1 LAIYH
6 FSMKPVSR
14 AKGRS
19 AVASMA
25 YRAGEKL
32 TNERDGIT
40 HDYTAK
46 QGVEHA
52 EIVLPEGVN
61 ADWARDRSDLW
72 NAAEFAEKRKDAR
85 VAREFEVALPHELS
99 AEQRLE
105 AAREMAQELADRYGA
120 AVDFAIHAPHE
131 ASDVRNHHAHIL
143 MTTRQV
149 MENGLGEKTY
159 LERENKWLLA
169 NDLPTTDMQL
179 RDIRQRWEGIAN
191 ERLAM
196 AGHDIRID
204 HRSHMERGLEI
215 APTEHMGVHATQMQ
229 RKGLD
234 VSRSRLDEEAAQR
247 NAELIREKPEQV
259 LTIITGEKSVFDRR
273 DVARALHR
281 YINDDPQ
288 EFQNAFATVMASPAL
303 VELQSETID
312 PATGEIGLAR
322 YSTREMVEIE
332 SGMVAAAERMH
343 EVQSHGV
350 DRRHVERAIGAQD
363 AAIQLRAGDA
373 SAGLSD
379 EQRGAIEH
387 ITGPERI
394 AAVVGYAG
402 AGKSTMLA
410 AAREAWEAE
419 GYQVHGAA
427 LSGKAAEG
435 LEESSGIQSRTLA
448 SWSRGWDND
457 RGQLGRGDV
466 FVIDEAGMVGSR
478 QLARFVNEAEARG
491 AKIVLVGDHEQLQA
505 IGAGAPFRAIT
516 EEIGHAELSE
526 IRRQRVDW
534 QREASVDF
542 ATHRTAEGL
551 AAYRDRGNISFAET
565 GADARGEI
573 VRDYLADRDQRPDG
587 TRVAM
592 AHRRADVRAINDAI
606 RAELQDRGELARV
619 DEDREG
625 PGRALTFQTNA
636 GKRDFATGDRIVF
649 LENNRDLG
657 VKNGMLGTV
666 EHVEPGRI
674 IATLDGRGDSVSVP
688 MGDYQAIDH
697 GYATTIHKNQGATVD
712 RSYVLASGT
721 MDRHLTYVAMTRHRD
736 SVQLYAAQD
745 EFTNAGRLVEHGAAP
760 FEHDPQKSDSYF
772 VTLETDQG
780 QQRTL
785 WGVDLERVM
794 KEAAPEI
801 GDKIGLQ
808 HEGAT
813 PVTLPDGTQTHRN
826 TWKVQDAG
834 ELAYDQLERRLS
846 RSGVKETTLDY
857 TRDFAERRG
866 IAETLGV
873 RSEIALASPAIEGHA
888 FHPSEREA
896 QGRPRLEH
904 QSEDNVRQQAGPDA
918 APPHGVS
925 ADRSERQTPEKLS
938 LDEKSVPASLGIEG
952 GEGRDRARSG
962 YASRTEL
969 HSSGEK
975 DKRKDLAQKAGAD
988 LTQDLRADPRED
1000 LAGARSRDHGE
1011 RAVKDR
1017 GDQSVNERGQQK
1029 VNEQPRRNPFEG
1041 LKLGRGA
1048 AAERPQ
1054 QDRAGES
1061 GPQIDQ
1067 KRPQQAEKQRRGM
1080 FAGLKLNARPG
1091 PSQDRGEALRMQRQ
1105 PEREASLRAS
1115 LAPEGPAQDRLADRV
1130 RRQSPLE
1137 AAVDRYARA
1146 YQSIDQ
1152 HRREGLPVLDMQR
1165 QEMRAAGQQLDQVQ
1179 DGMKDLM
1186 RSTLQNDP
1194 DTMRAMTE
1202 LSGRERVAQVIEG
1215 MKRENA
1221 ALQDPNVRAERFVE
1235 RWQDLRAQHKQ
1246 LRGWQHDE
1254 ARGKVEN
1261 QMTGLTKSLERD
1273 PQVDSIL
1280 RNRRREL
1287 GIGEHLRKGQSIA
1300 HELQEEMARGQRL
1313 SRGIGIGR

>member
-1 LAIYH
+1 
-6 FSMKPVSR
+6 
-14 AKGRS
+14 
-19 AVASMA
+19 MA

-99 AEQRLE
+99 AEERLE
-105 AAREMAQELADRYGA
+105 ATREMAQELADRYGA

-149 MENGLGEKTY
+149 TENGLGEKTY

-169 NDLPTTDMQL
+169 HDLPTTDMQL
-179 RDIRQRWEGIAN
+179 RDLRQRWEGIAN

-196 AGHDIRID
+196 AGLDIRID

-215 APTEHMGVHATQMQ
+215 APTEHMGVHASQME
-229 RKGLD
+229 RRGLD
-234 VSRSRLDEEAAQR
+234 VSRSRLDEDAARR

-259 LTIITGEKSVFDRR
+259 LTLITGEKSVFDRH

-288 EFQNAFATVMASPAL
+288 EFQSAFVKVMASPAL
-303 VELQSETID
+303 VELQAERAD
-312 PATGEIGLAR
+312 PATGEIELAR

-332 SGMVAAAERMH
+332 SGMIESAQRMH
-343 EVQSHGV
+343 EAHGHGV
-350 DRRHVERAIGAQD
+350 DRRYVERAIERQD
-363 AAIQLRAGDA
+363 AAIQRSAGDA
-373 SAGLSD
+373 SARLSD
-379 EQRGAIEH
+379 EQRAAIEH
-387 ITGPERI
+387 ITGRERI
-394 AAVVGYAG
+394 AAVVGFAG

-448 SWSRGWDND
+448 SWSRGWEND
-457 RGQLGRGDV
+457 RGTIGRGDV

-478 QLARFVNEAEARG
+478 QLARFVGEAEARG

-551 AAYRDRGNISFAET
+551 AVYQEHGNISFAET
-565 GADARGEI
+565 GEDARGQI
-573 VRDYLADRDQRPDG
+573 VRDYLADRDERPDG

-619 DEDREG
+619 AEAGELAEGREG
-625 PGRALTFQTNA
+625 AGDVAQAVDHERDGPAEALTFQTND
-636 GKRDFATGDRIVF
+636 GKRDFAIGDRIVF
-649 LENNRDLG
+649 LENSRDLG
-657 VKNGMLGTV
+657 VKNGMLATV
-666 EHVEPGRI
+666 DHVEPGRI
-674 IATLDGRGDSVSVP
+674 VATLDGRGDSVSVP

-736 SVQLYAAQD
+736 GAQLYAAQD

-760 FEHDPQKSDSYF
+760 FEHDPQKSGSYF
-772 VTLETDQG
+772 VTLENDKG
-780 QQRTL
+780 EQRTL
-785 WGVDLERVM
+785 WGVDLERAM

-801 GDKIGLQ
+801 GEKIGLQ
-808 HEGAT
+808 HEGST

-834 ELAYDQLERRLS
+834 ELAYSQLERRLS

-866 IAETLGV
+866 IAEQMGV
-873 RSEIALASPAIEGHA
+873 RSEIEIPAERAAGLRA
-888 FHPSEREA
+888 ERE
-896 QGRPRLEH
+896 
-904 QSEDNVRQQAGPDA
+904 STAGDHA
-918 APPHGVS
+918 L
-925 ADRSERQTPEKLS
+925 DR
-938 LDEKSVPASLGIEG
+938 
-952 GEGRDRARSG
+952 RS
-962 YASRTEL
+962 S
-969 HSSGEK
+969 
-975 DKRKDLAQKAGAD
+975 QKVGAD
-988 LTQDLRADPRED
+988 LAQDLRADPRED
-1000 LAGARSRDHGE
+1000 LAG
-1011 RAVKDR
+1011 DR
-1017 GDQSVNERGQQK
+1017 QQ
-1029 VNEQPRRNPFEG
+1029 RRNPFEG

-1048 AAERPQ
+1048 AAEGPQ
-1054 QDRAGES
+1054 QNRAGED

-1067 KRPQQAEKQRRGM
+1067 KGPQQAEKQRRGM
-1080 FAGLKLNARPG
+1080 FAGLKLNARPA
-1091 PSQDRGEALRMQRQ
+1091 PSQERTER
-1105 PEREASLRAS
+1105 PEREGSLRQ
-1115 LAPEGPAQDRLADRV
+1115 APAPDRLAERA
-1130 RRQSPLE
+1130 RGQSPLE
-1137 AAVDRYARA
+1137 AAVDRYSRA
-1146 YQSIDQ
+1146 YESVVQ

-1165 QEMRAAGQQLDQVQ
+1165 QEMRDAGQQLDQVQ
-1179 DGMKDLM
+1179 GGMKDLM
-1186 RSTLQNDP
+1186 RSTLQHDP
-1194 DTMRAMTE
+1194 ATARAMTE
-1202 LSGRERVAQVIEG
+1202 LSGRERVAQVIDG

-1235 RWQDLRAQHKQ
+1235 RWQELQGQRRE
-1246 LRGWQHDE
+1246 LRGWQHDD
-1254 ARGKVEN
+1254 ARAKVES
-1261 QMTGLTKSLERD
+1261 QMSGLAKSLERD
-1273 PQVDSIL
+1273 PQAESLV
-1280 RNRRREL
+1280 RNRSREL
-1287 GIGEHLRKGQSIA
+1287 GIGQELRREQSIA
-1300 HELQEEMARGQRL
+1300 RALQDEMTRGHRL
-1313 SRGIGIGR
+1313 SRGIGMER

>member
-1 LAIYH
+1 MAIYH
-6 FSMKPVSR
+6 LSMKPVSR
-14 AKGRS
+14 ASGRS

-85 VAREFEVALPHELS
+85 VAREFETALPHELS

-131 ASDVRNHHAHIL
+131 ASDVRNHHAHLL

-149 MENGLGEKTY
+149 TENGLGEKTY

-169 NDLPTTDMQL
+169 HDLPTTDMQL
-179 RDIRQRWEGIAN
+179 RDLRQRWEGIAN

-196 AGHDIRID
+196 AGLDIRID

-215 APTEHMGVHATQMQ
+215 APTEHMGVHATQME

-234 VSRSRLDEEAAQR
+234 VSRARLDEEAARR

-259 LTIITGEKSVFDRR
+259 LTLITGEKSVFDRH

-288 EFQNAFATVMASPAL
+288 EFQSAFAKVMASPAL
-303 VELQSETID
+303 VELQPERAD
-312 PATGEIGLAR
+312 PATGEIELAR

-332 SGMVAAAERMH
+332 SGMIESAQRMH
-343 EVQSHGV
+343 GAHGHGV
-350 DRRHVERAIGAQD
+350 DRRHVERAIDGQD
-363 AAIQLRAGDA
+363 AAIQRSAGDA
-373 SAGLSD
+373 SARLSD
-379 EQRGAIEH
+379 EQRRAIEH

-394 AAVVGYAG
+394 AVVVGYAG

-419 GYQVHGAA
+419 GYTVHGAA

-448 SWSRGWDND
+448 SWSRGWEND
-457 RGQLGRGDV
+457 RGTIGRGDV

-478 QLARFVNEAEARG
+478 QLARFVGEAEARG

-551 AAYRDRGNISFAET
+551 AAYRDHGNISFAET
-565 GADARGEI
+565 GEDARGQI
-573 VRDYLADRDQRPDG
+573 VRDYLADRDERPDG

-592 AHRRADVRAINDAI
+592 AHRRADVHAINDAI
-606 RAELQDRGELARV
+606 RTELQDRGELARG
-619 DEDREG
+619 EDAG
-625 PGRALTFQTNA
+625 ALTFQTND
-636 GKRDFATGDRIVF
+636 GKREFAPGDRIVF

-666 EHVEPGRI
+666 EHVEAGRI
-674 IATLDGRGDSVSVP
+674 VAQLDGRGGDSVSVP

-712 RSYVLASGT
+712 RSYVMASGT

-736 SVQLYAAQD
+736 GVQLYAAQD

-760 FEHDPQKSDSYF
+760 YEHDPQKSDSYF
-772 VTLETDQG
+772 VTLENSKG
-780 QQRTL
+780 EQRTL
-785 WGVDLERVM
+785 WGVDLERAM
-794 KEAAPEI
+794 QEAAPEI
-801 GDKIGLQ
+801 GEKIGLQ
-808 HEGAT
+808 HLGST

-866 IAETLGV
+866 IAEQMGI
-873 RSEIALASPAIEGHA
+873 RSEIEIPAERPPVQRERIE
-888 FHPSEREA
+888 
-896 QGRPRLEH
+896 
-904 QSEDNVRQQAGPDA
+904 
-918 APPHGVS
+918 
-925 ADRSERQTPEKLS
+925 
-938 LDEKSVPASLGIEG
+938 
-952 GEGRDRARSG
+952 DRAPRSSQKVG
-962 YASRTEL
+962 V
-969 HSSGEK
+969 
-975 DKRKDLAQKAGAD
+975 DLA
-988 LTQDLRADPRED
+988 QDLRADPRADLGKD
-1000 LAGARSRDHGE
+1000 LAADRQQQRRS
-1011 RAVKDR
+1011 
-1017 GDQSVNERGQQK
+1017 
-1029 VNEQPRRNPFEG
+1029 
-1041 LKLGRGA
+1041 
-1048 AAERPQ
+1048 AAERPELA
-1054 QDRAGES
+1054 RGGNN

-1080 FAGLKLNARPG
+1080 FDGLKLKASRT
-1091 PSQDRGEALRMQRQ
+1091 PSSPEQR
-1105 PEREASLRAS
+1105 PEREGSLRPA
-1115 LAPEGPAQDRLADRV
+1115 PAQDRLTERAR
-1130 RRQSPLE
+1130 PLSALE
-1137 AAVDRYARA
+1137 TAVDRYARA
-1146 YQSIDQ
+1146 YKSAHQ
-1152 HRREGLPVLDMQR
+1152 HMREGLPILDMQR
-1165 QEMRAAGQQLDQVQ
+1165 QDMREAGQQLDQARP
-1179 DGMKDLM
+1179 GTHDLM
-1186 RSTLQNDP
+1186 RSALQYNP
-1194 DTMRAMTE
+1194 QIERSMTE
-1202 LSGRERVAQVIEG
+1202 LSGRERVAQVMDG
-1215 MKRENA
+1215 LKREQSA
-1221 ALQDPNVRAERFVE
+1221 QQDPNIRAERFVE
-1235 RWQDLRAQHKQ
+1235 RWQDLKAQRHE
-1246 LRGWQHDE
+1246 LRGWQHDQ
-1254 ARGKVEN
+1254 ARGKVEG
-1261 QMTGLTKSLERD
+1261 QMQGLAKSLERD
-1273 PQVDSIL
+1273 PQVESIL
-1280 RNRRREL
+1280 RNRRQEL
-1287 GIGEHLRKGQSIA
+1287 GIGQQIRQNESISRELEQSIT
-1300 HELQEEMARGQRL
+1300 RGRTL
-1313 SRGIGIGR
+1313 GLGR

>member
-1 LAIYH
+1 MAIYH
-6 FSMKPVSR
+6 LSMKPVSR
-14 AKGRS
+14 ASGRS

-52 EIVLPEGVN
+52 EIVLPQGVS

-85 VAREFEVALPHELS
+85 VAREFEIALPHELS
-99 AEQRLE
+99 AEERLE
-105 AAREMAQELADRYGA
+105 ASREFAQELADRYGA
-120 AVDFAIHAPHE
+120 AVDFAIHAPHD
-131 ASDVRNHHAHIL
+131 ASDVRNHHAHVM

-149 MENGLGEKTY
+149 TGDGLGEKTY

-169 NDLPTTDMQL
+169 HDLPTTDMQL
-179 RDIRQRWEGIAN
+179 RDLRQRWEGIAN

-196 AGHDIRID
+196 AGLDIRID

-215 APTEHMGVHATQMQ
+215 APTEHMGVHATQME
-229 RKGLD
+229 RRGLD
-234 VSRSRLDEEAAQR
+234 VSRARLDEEAARR

-259 LTIITGEKSVFDRR
+259 LTLITGEKSVFDRH

-288 EFQNAFATVMASPAL
+288 EFQSAFAKVMASPAL
-303 VELQSETID
+303 VELQAERAD
-312 PATGEIGLAR
+312 PATGEIELAR

-332 SGMVAAAERMH
+332 SGMIESAQRMH
-343 EVQSHGV
+343 GAHGHGV
-350 DRRHVERAIGAQD
+350 DRRHVERAIERQD
-363 AAIQLRAGDA
+363 AAIQRSAGDA
-373 SAGLSD
+373 SARLSD
-379 EQRGAIEH
+379 EQRRAIEH

-448 SWSRGWDND
+448 SWSRGWEND
-457 RGQLGRGDV
+457 RGTIGRGDV

-478 QLARFVNEAEARG
+478 QLARFVGEAEARG

-551 AAYRDRGNISFAET
+551 AAYRDHGNISFAES
-565 GADARGEI
+565 GEDARGQI
-573 VRDYLADRDQRPDG
+573 VRDYLADRDERPEG

-606 RAELQDRGELARV
+606 RTELQDRGELAQG
-619 DEDREG
+619 EDAG
-625 PGRALTFQTNA
+625 ALTFQTND
-636 GKRDFATGDRIVF
+636 GKREFAPGDRIVF

-674 IATLDGRGDSVSVP
+674 IATLDGRERSVFVP

-712 RSYVLASGT
+712 RAYVMASGT

-736 SVQLYAAQD
+736 GVQLYAAQD

-760 FEHDPQKSDSYF
+760 FEHDPQKSGSYF
-772 VTLETDQG
+772 VTLENDKG
-780 QQRTL
+780 EQRTL
-785 WGVDLERVM
+785 WGVDLERAM

-801 GDKIGLQ
+801 GEKIGLQ
-808 HEGAT
+808 HEGST

-834 ELAYDQLERRLS
+834 ELAYSQLERRLS

-866 IAETLGV
+866 IAEQMGV
-873 RSEIALASPAIEGHA
+873 RSEIEIPAERAGLRA
-888 FHPSEREA
+888 ERESTA
-896 QGRPRLEH
+896 
-904 QSEDNVRQQAGPDA
+904 EDHAL
-918 APPHGVS
+918 
-925 ADRSERQTPEKLS
+925 DRRSSQK
-938 LDEKSVPASLGIEG
+938 I
-952 GEGRDRARSG
+952 RA
-962 YASRTEL
+962 
-969 HSSGEK
+969 
-975 DKRKDLAQKAGAD
+975 DLA
-988 LTQDLRADPRED
+988 QDLRADPRED
-1000 LAGARSRDHGE
+1000 LAG
-1011 RAVKDR
+1011 DR
-1017 GDQSVNERGQQK
+1017 QQR
-1029 VNEQPRRNPFEG
+1029 QRPFEG

-1048 AAERPQ
+1048 AAEGPQ
-1054 QDRAGES
+1054 QDRADEN

-1080 FAGLKLNARPG
+1080 FAGLKLNAHPA
-1091 PSQDRGEALRMQRQ
+1091 PSQERGER
-1105 PEREASLRAS
+1105 PEREGSLRP
-1115 LAPEGPAQDRLADRV
+1115 APAPDRLAERA
-1130 RRQSPLE
+1130 RGQSPLE
-1137 AAVDRYARA
+1137 QAVDRYSRA
-1146 YQSIDQ
+1146 YESVAQ

-1165 QEMRAAGQQLDQVQ
+1165 QEMRDAGQQLDQVR

-1194 DTMRAMTE
+1194 ATARAMTE
-1202 LSGRERVAQVIEG
+1202 LSGRERVAHVIDG

-1235 RWQDLRAQHKQ
+1235 RWQELQGQRRE
-1246 LRGWQHDE
+1246 LRGWQHDD
-1254 ARGKVEN
+1254 ARAKVES
-1261 QMTGLTKSLERD
+1261 QMSGLAKSLERD
-1273 PQVDSIL
+1273 PQAESIV
-1280 RNRRREL
+1280 RNRSREL
-1287 GIGEHLRKGQSIA
+1287 GIGQELRRDQSIA
-1300 HELQEEMARGQRL
+1300 RELQDEMTRGHRL
-1313 SRGIGIGR
+1313 SRGIGMER

>member
-1 LAIYH
+1 MAIYH

-14 AKGRS
+14 AGGRS

-85 VAREFEVALPHELS
+85 VAREFEIALPHELS

-105 AAREMAQELADRYGA
+105 AAQELADRYGA

-131 ASDVRNHHAHIL
+131 ASDVRNHHAHLL

-149 MENGLGEKTY
+149 TEGGLGDKTY

-169 NDLPTTDMQL
+169 HDLPTTDMQL
-179 RDIRQRWEGIAN
+179 RDLRQRWEGIAN

-196 AGHDIRID
+196 AGLDIRID

-215 APTEHMGVHATQMQ
+215 APTEHMGVHATQME
-229 RKGLD
+229 RRGLD
-234 VSRSRLDEEAAQR
+234 VSRSRLDEEAARR

-259 LTIITGEKSVFDRR
+259 LTLITGEKSVFDRH

-288 EFQNAFATVMASPAL
+288 EFQSAFAKVMASPAL
-303 VELQSETID
+303 VELQPERAD
-312 PATGEIGLAR
+312 PATGEIELAR

-332 SGMVAAAERMH
+332 SGMIESAQRMH
-343 EVQSHGV
+343 GAHGHGV
-350 DRRHVERAIGAQD
+350 DRRHVERAIDRQD
-363 AAIQLRAGDA
+363 AAIQRSAGDA
-373 SAGLSD
+373 SARLSD
-379 EQRGAIEH
+379 EQRRAIEH

-448 SWSRGWDND
+448 SWSRGWEND
-457 RGQLGRGDV
+457 RGTLGRGDV

-478 QLARFVNEAEARG
+478 QLARFVGEAEARG

-565 GADARGEI
+565 GEDARGQI
-573 VRDYLADRDQRPDG
+573 VRDYLADRDERPDG

-606 RAELQDRGELARV
+606 RAELQDRGELAQG
-619 DEDREG
+619 EDAG
-625 PGRALTFQTNA
+625 ALTFQTND
-636 GKRDFATGDRIVF
+636 GKREFAPGDRIVF

-666 EHVEPGRI
+666 DHVEPGRI
-674 IATLDGRGDSVSVP
+674 IATLDGRGGDSVSVP

-712 RSYVLASGT
+712 RAYVMASGT

-736 SVQLYAAQD
+736 GVQLYAAQD

-760 FEHDPQKSDSYF
+760 YEHDPQKSDSYF
-772 VTLETDQG
+772 VTLENDKG
-780 QQRTL
+780 EQRTL
-785 WGVDLERVM
+785 WGVDLERAM

-801 GDKIGLQ
+801 GEKIGLQ
-808 HEGAT
+808 HEGST

-834 ELAYDQLERRLS
+834 ELAYSQLERRLS

-866 IAETLGV
+866 IAEQMGV
-873 RSEIALASPAIEGHA
+873 RSEIEIPAERTGLRA
-888 FHPSEREA
+888 ERESTA
-896 QGRPRLEH
+896 GDHALDRRSSQK
-904 QSEDNVRQQAGPDA
+904 VRA
-918 APPHGVS
+918 
-925 ADRSERQTPEKLS
+925 
-938 LDEKSVPASLGIEG
+938 
-952 GEGRDRARSG
+952 
-962 YASRTEL
+962 
-969 HSSGEK
+969 
-975 DKRKDLAQKAGAD
+975 DLA
-988 LTQDLRADPRED
+988 QDLRADPRED
-1000 LAGARSRDHGE
+1000 LAG
-1011 RAVKDR
+1011 DR
-1017 GDQSVNERGQQK
+1017 QQR
-1029 VNEQPRRNPFEG
+1029 QRPFEG
-1041 LKLGRGA
+1041 LKLGRRA
-1048 AAERPQ
+1048 APESREP
-1054 QDRAGES
+1054 DRAGAD

-1080 FAGLKLNARPG
+1080 FAGLKLNARPA
-1091 PSQDRGEALRMQRQ
+1091 PSQERTER
-1105 PEREASLRAS
+1105 PEREGSLRQ
-1115 LAPEGPAQDRLADRV
+1115 APAPDRLAERA
-1130 RRQSPLE
+1130 RGQSPLE
-1137 AAVDRYARA
+1137 AAVDRYSRA

-1165 QEMRAAGQQLDQVQ
+1165 QEIGDAGRQLDQVQ
-1179 DGMKDLM
+1179 GGMKDLL

-1194 DTMRAMTE
+1194 ATVRAMTE
-1202 LSGRERVAQVIEG
+1202 LSGRERVAQVIDG

-1221 ALQDPNVRAERFVE
+1221 ALQDPNIRAERFVE
-1235 RWQDLRAQHKQ
+1235 RWQELQGQRRE
-1246 LRGWQHDE
+1246 LRGWQHDD
-1254 ARGKVEN
+1254 ARAKVES
-1261 QMTGLTKSLERD
+1261 QMNGMTKSLERD

-1280 RNRRREL
+1280 RNRRQEL
-1287 GIGEHLRKGQSIA
+1287 GIGQQQRRGQSIA
-1300 HELQEEMARGQRL
+1300 HELQEEMSRSRQL
-1313 SRGIGIGR
+1313 SRGIGLGR

>member
-1 LAIYH
+1 MAIYH

-19 AVASMA
+19 TVASMA

-61 ADWARDRSDLW
+61 TDWARDRSDLW

-85 VAREFEVALPHELS
+85 VAREFEIALPHELS

-105 AAREMAQELADRYGA
+105 ATREIAQELANRYGA
-120 AVDFAIHAPHE
+120 AVDFAIHAPHD
-131 ASDVRNHHAHIL
+131 ASDVRNHHAHVM

-149 MENGLGEKTY
+149 GENGLGDKTY
-159 LERENKWLLA
+159 LERENKWLLSNGLA
-169 NDLPTTDMQL
+169 TTDMQL
-179 RDIRQRWEGIAN
+179 RDLRQTWEGIAN

-196 AGHDIRID
+196 AGLDIRID

-215 APTEHMGVHATQMQ
+215 APTEHMGVHATQME
-229 RKGLD
+229 RRGLD
-234 VSRSRLDEEAAQR
+234 VARTRLDEEAAQR
-247 NAELIREKPEQV
+247 NADLIREKPEQV
-259 LTIITGEKSVFDRR
+259 LTLISGEKSVFDRR
-273 DVARALHR
+273 DIARTLHR
-281 YINDDPQ
+281 YINDDVQ
-288 EFQNAFATVMASPAL
+288 EFQSAFAKVMASPAL
-303 VELQSETID
+303 VELQPERAD
-312 PATGEIGLAR
+312 PATGEIELAR
-322 YSTREMVEIE
+322 YSTREMVDIE
-332 SGMVAAAERMH
+332 SAMAERAVRMAH
-343 EVQSHGV
+343 ARSHGV
-350 DRRHVERAIGAQD
+350 DRHHVDRALERQD
-363 AAIQLRAGDA
+363 AAIQA
-373 SAGLSD
+373 SAGDSSARLSD
-379 EQRGAIEH
+379 EQRRAIEH

-394 AAVVGYAG
+394 SAVVGYAG

-457 RGQLGRGDV
+457 RGTLGRGDV

-478 QLARFVNEAEARG
+478 QLARFVGEAEARG

-551 AAYRDRGNISFAET
+551 AAYHEHGNITFAET
-565 GADARGEI
+565 GEDVRGEI

-606 RAELQDRGELARV
+606 RTELQDRGELAKG
-619 DEDREG
+619 EENG
-625 PGRALTFQTNA
+625 ALTFQTNN
-636 GKRDFATGDRIVF
+636 GSREFAPGDRIVF

-666 EHVEPGRI
+666 EAVEPGRI
-674 IATLDGRGDSVSVP
+674 VAQLDGRGGDSISVP

-712 RSYVLASGT
+712 RSYVMASGT

-736 SVQLYAAQD
+736 GVQLYAAQD

-760 FEHDPQKSDSYF
+760 FEHKEGNSQSYF
-772 VTLETDQG
+772 VTLENDKG
-780 QQRTL
+780 EQRTL
-785 WGVDLERVM
+785 WGVDLERAM

-801 GDKIGLQ
+801 GERIGLQ
-808 HEGAT
+808 HEGST

-834 ELAYDQLERRLS
+834 ELAYSQLERRLS

-866 IAETLGV
+866 IAEQMGI
-873 RSEIALASPAIEGHA
+873 RSEIEIPAGLRA
-888 FHPSEREA
+888 ERE
-896 QGRPRLEH
+896 
-904 QSEDNVRQQAGPDA
+904 STAGDHA
-918 APPHGVS
+918 LDRRSSQKVGV
-925 ADRSERQTPEKLS
+925 
-938 LDEKSVPASLGIEG
+938 
-952 GEGRDRARSG
+952 
-962 YASRTEL
+962 
-969 HSSGEK
+969 
-975 DKRKDLAQKAGAD
+975 DLA
-988 LTQDLRADPRED
+988 QDLRADPRED
-1000 LAGARSRDHGE
+1000 LAG
-1011 RAVKDR
+1011 DR
-1017 GDQSVNERGQQK
+1017 QQ
-1029 VNEQPRRNPFEG
+1029 RRNPFEG

-1048 AAERPQ
+1048 AAEGPQ
-1054 QDRAGES
+1054 QDRAGED

-1067 KRPQQAEKQRRGM
+1067 KGPQQAEKQRRGM
-1080 FAGLKLNARPG
+1080 FAGLKLNARPA
-1091 PSQDRGEALRMQRQ
+1091 PSQERSER
-1105 PEREASLRAS
+1105 PEREGSLRP
-1115 LAPEGPAQDRLADRV
+1115 APAPDRLAERT

-1152 HRREGLPVLDMQR
+1152 HRRDGLPVLDMQR
-1165 QEMRAAGQQLDQVQ
+1165 QEIRAAGQQLDQVQ
-1179 DGMKDLM
+1179 GGMKDLM
-1186 RSTLQNDP
+1186 RSTLQHDP
-1194 DTMRAMTE
+1194 STARAMTE
-1202 LSGRERVAQVIEG
+1202 LSGRERVAHVIDG

-1235 RWQDLRAQHKQ
+1235 RWQELQGQRRE
-1246 LRGWQHDE
+1246 LRGWQHDD
-1254 ARGKVEN
+1254 ARAKVES
-1261 QMTGLTKSLERD
+1261 QMNGMTKSLERD

-1280 RNRRREL
+1280 RNRRQEL
-1287 GIGEHLRKGQSIA
+1287 GIGQELRRGQTIA
-1300 HELQEEMARGQRL
+1300 RELQDEMTRGHRL
-1313 SRGIGIGR
+1313 SRGIGMER

>member
-1 LAIYH
+1 
-6 FSMKPVSR
+6 
-14 AKGRS
+14 
-19 AVASMA
+19 MA

-61 ADWARDRSDLW
+61 AEWARDRSDLW

-85 VAREFEVALPHELS
+85 VAREFEIALPHELS

-105 AAREMAQELADRYGA
+105 ATREFAQDLANRYDA

-131 ASDVRNHHAHIL
+131 ASDVRNHHAHVM

-149 MENGLGEKTY
+149 TEDGLGDKTY

-196 AGHDIRID
+196 AGLDIRID

-215 APTEHMGVHATQMQ
+215 APTEHMGVHASQME
-229 RKGLD
+229 RRGLD
-234 VSRSRLDEEAAQR
+234 VSRTRLDEDAARR

-259 LTIITGEKSVFDRR
+259 LTLITGEKSVFDRR

-288 EFQNAFATVMASPAL
+288 EFRNAFAKVMASPAL
-303 VELQSETID
+303 VELQPERAHVVGD
-312 PATGEIGLAR
+312 HATGEIELAR

-332 SGMVAAAERMH
+332 SGMIESAQRMH
-343 EVQSHGV
+343 GAYGHGV
-350 DRRHVERAIGAQD
+350 DRRHVSQAIERQD
-363 AAIQLRAGDA
+363 AAIQRSAGDA
-373 SAGLSD
+373 SARLSD
-379 EQRGAIEH
+379 EQRRAIEH

-394 AAVVGYAG
+394 AAVVGFAG

-457 RGQLGRGDV
+457 RGTIGRGDV

-478 QLARFVNEAEARG
+478 QLARFVGEAEARG

-551 AAYRDRGNISFAET
+551 AAYRDHGNISFAET
-565 GADARGEI
+565 GEDARGQI
-573 VRDYLADRDQRPDG
+573 VRDYLADRDERPDG

-606 RAELQDRGELARV
+606 RTELQDRGELAQG
-619 DEDREG
+619 EDAG
-625 PGRALTFQTNA
+625 ALTFQTND
-636 GKRDFATGDRIVF
+636 GKREFAPGDRIVF

-666 EHVEPGRI
+666 ERVEAGRPGAGPMI
-674 IATLDGRGDSVSVP
+674 VAQLDGRGGERVSVP

-712 RSYVLASGT
+712 RSFVLASGT

-736 SVQLYAAQD
+736 GAQLYAAQD
-745 EFTNAGRLVEHGAAP
+745 EFTDRQAGRLVEHGAAP
-760 FEHDPQKSDSYF
+760 FEHKDGNRPSYF
-772 VTLETDQG
+772 VTLENDKG
-780 QQRTL
+780 ERRTT
-785 WGVDLERVM
+785 WGVDLERAM
-794 KEAAPEI
+794 SEAAPET
-801 GDKIGLQ
+801 GEKIGLQ
-808 HEGAT
+808 HIGAT
-813 PVTLPDGTQTHRN
+813 PVTLPDGTETQRYA
-826 TWKVQDAG
+826 WKVRGAG

-846 RSGVKETTLDY
+846 RSGAKETTLDY

-866 IAETLGV
+866 IAEQMGV
-873 RSEIALASPAIEGHA
+873 RSEIEIPAERAGLRAERKHIE
-888 FHPSEREA
+888 
-896 QGRPRLEH
+896 
-904 QSEDNVRQQAGPDA
+904 
-918 APPHGVS
+918 
-925 ADRSERQTPEKLS
+925 
-938 LDEKSVPASLGIEG
+938 
-952 GEGRDRARSG
+952 DRAPRSSQKVR
-962 YASRTEL
+962 A
-969 HSSGEK
+969 
-975 DKRKDLAQKAGAD
+975 DLA
-988 LTQDLRADPRED
+988 QDLRADPRED
-1000 LAGARSRDHGE
+1000 LAA
-1011 RAVKDR
+1011 DR
-1017 GDQSVNERGQQK
+1017 QQ
-1029 VNEQPRRNPFEG
+1029 QR
-1041 LKLGRGA
+1041 RGA
-1048 AAERPQ
+1048 AELPKL
-1054 QDRAGES
+1054 DRAGED

-1067 KRPQQAEKQRRGM
+1067 KRAQQAEKQRGGM
-1080 FAGLKLNARPG
+1080 FAGLKLNARPQ
-1091 PSQDRGEALRMQRQ
+1091 PSQERGEPSQVEQR
-1105 PEREASLRAS
+1105 PEREGSLRQ
-1115 LAPEGPAQDRLADRV
+1115 APAPDRLAERA
-1130 RRQSPLE
+1130 RGQSPLE
-1137 AAVDRYARA
+1137 AAVDRYSRA
-1146 YQSIDQ
+1146 YESVVQ
-1152 HRREGLPVLDMQR
+1152 HRRGGLPVLDMQR
-1165 QEMRAAGQQLDQVQ
+1165 QEMRDAGQQLDQVQ
-1179 DGMKDLM
+1179 GGMKDLM
-1186 RSTLQNDP
+1186 RSTLQHDP
-1194 DTMRAMTE
+1194 ATARAMTE
-1202 LSGRERVAQVIEG
+1202 LSGRERVAQVIDG

-1235 RWQDLRAQHKQ
+1235 RWQELQGQRRE
-1246 LRGWQHDE
+1246 LRGWQHDD
-1254 ARGKVEN
+1254 ARAKVES
-1261 QMTGLTKSLERD
+1261 QMSSLAESLERD
-1273 PQVDSIL
+1273 PQAESLV
-1280 RNRRREL
+1280 RNRSREL
-1287 GIGEHLRKGQSIA
+1287 GIGQELRREQSIA
-1300 HELQEEMARGQRL
+1300 RALQDEMTRGHRL
-1313 SRGIGIGR
+1313 SRGIGMER

>member
-1 LAIYH
+1 MAIYH
-6 FSMKPVSR
+6 LSMKPVSR
-14 AKGRS
+14 AGGRS

-40 HDYTAK
+40 HDFSRK

-52 EIVLPEGVN
+52 EIVLPEGVS

-85 VAREFEVALPHELS
+85 VAREFEIALPHELS

-149 MENGLGEKTY
+149 TEDGLGDKTY

-169 NDLPTTDMQL
+169 HDLPTTDMQL
-179 RDIRQRWEGIAN
+179 RDLRQRWEGIAN

-196 AGHDIRID
+196 AGLDIRID

-215 APTEHMGVHATQMQ
+215 APTEHMGVHATQME
-229 RKGLD
+229 RRGLD
-234 VSRSRLDEEAAQR
+234 VSRARLDEEAARR

-259 LTIITGEKSVFDRR
+259 LTLITGEKSVFDRH

-288 EFQNAFATVMASPAL
+288 EFQSAFAKVMASPAL
-303 VELQSETID
+303 VELQPERAD
-312 PATGEIGLAR
+312 PATGEIELAR

-332 SGMVAAAERMH
+332 SGMIESAQRMH
-343 EVQSHGV
+343 GAHGHGV
-350 DRRHVERAIGAQD
+350 DRRHVERAIERQD
-363 AAIQLRAGDA
+363 AAIQRSAGDA
-373 SAGLSD
+373 SARLSD
-379 EQRGAIEH
+379 EQRRAIEH

-448 SWSRGWDND
+448 SWSRGWEND
-457 RGQLGRGDV
+457 RGTIGRGDV

-478 QLARFVNEAEARG
+478 QLARFVGEAEARG

-551 AAYRDRGNISFAET
+551 AAYRDHGNISFAET
-565 GADARGEI
+565 GEDARGQI
-573 VRDYLADRDQRPDG
+573 VRDYLADRDERPDG

-606 RAELQDRGELARV
+606 RTELQDRGELAQG
-619 DEDREG
+619 EDAG
-625 PGRALTFQTNA
+625 ALTFQTND
-636 GKRDFATGDRIVF
+636 GKREFAPGDRIVF

-666 EHVEPGRI
+666 EHVEEGRI
-674 IATLDGRGDSVSVP
+674 IATLDGGRERSVSVP

-712 RSYVLASGT
+712 RSYVMASGT

-736 SVQLYAAQD
+736 GVQLYAAQD

-760 FEHDPQKSDSYF
+760 FEHDAQKSGSYF
-772 VTLETDQG
+772 VTLENDKG
-780 QQRTL
+780 EQRTL
-785 WGVDLERVM
+785 WGVDLERAM

-801 GDKIGLQ
+801 GEKIGLQ
-808 HEGAT
+808 HEGST

-834 ELAYDQLERRLS
+834 DLAYSQLERRLS

-866 IAETLGV
+866 IAEQMGV
-873 RSEIALASPAIEGHA
+873 RSEIEIPAERAAGLRA
-888 FHPSEREA
+888 ERE
-896 QGRPRLEH
+896 
-904 QSEDNVRQQAGPDA
+904 STAGDHA
-918 APPHGVS
+918 L
-925 ADRSERQTPEKLS
+925 DR
-938 LDEKSVPASLGIEG
+938 
-952 GEGRDRARSG
+952 RS
-962 YASRTEL
+962 S
-969 HSSGEK
+969 
-975 DKRKDLAQKAGAD
+975 QKIRAD
-988 LTQDLRADPRED
+988 LGQDLRADPRED
-1000 LAGARSRDHGE
+1000 LAG
-1011 RAVKDR
+1011 DR
-1017 GDQSVNERGQQK
+1017 QQ
-1029 VNEQPRRNPFEG
+1029 RRNPFEG

-1048 AAERPQ
+1048 AAESREP
-1054 QDRAGES
+1054 DRAGED

-1080 FAGLKLNARPG
+1080 FAGLKLNARPA
-1091 PSQDRGEALRMQRQ
+1091 PSQERTER
-1105 PEREASLRAS
+1105 PEREGSLRQ
-1115 LAPEGPAQDRLADRV
+1115 APAPDRLAERA
-1130 RRQSPLE
+1130 RGQSPLE
-1137 AAVDRYARA
+1137 AAVDRYSRA
-1146 YQSIDQ
+1146 YESVVQ
-1152 HRREGLPVLDMQR
+1152 HRRGGLPVLDMQR
-1165 QEMRAAGQQLDQVQ
+1165 QEMRDAGQQLDQVQ
-1179 DGMKDLM
+1179 GGMKDLM
-1186 RSTLQNDP
+1186 RSTLQHDP
-1194 DTMRAMTE
+1194 ATARAMTE
-1202 LSGRERVAQVIEG
+1202 LSGRERVAQVIDG

-1235 RWQDLRAQHKQ
+1235 RWQELQSQRRE
-1246 LRGWQHDE
+1246 LRGWQHDD
-1254 ARGKVEN
+1254 ARAKVES
-1261 QMTGLTKSLERD
+1261 QMSSLAKSLERD
-1273 PQVDSIL
+1273 PQAESLV
-1280 RNRRREL
+1280 RNRSREL
-1287 GIGEHLRKGQSIA
+1287 GIGQELRREQSIA
-1300 HELQEEMARGQRL
+1300 RALQDEMTRGHRL
-1313 SRGIGIGR
+1313 SRGIGMER

>member
-1 LAIYH
+1 
-6 FSMKPVSR
+6 
-14 AKGRS
+14 
-19 AVASMA
+19 MA

-85 VAREFEVALPHELS
+85 VAREFEIALPHELS

-448 SWSRGWDND
+448 SWSRGWEND
-457 RGQLGRGDV
+457 RGTIGRGDV

-478 QLARFVNEAEARG
+478 QLARFVGEAEARG

-551 AAYRDRGNISFAET
+551 AAYRDHGNISFAET
-565 GADARGEI
+565 GEDARGQI
-573 VRDYLADRDQRPDG
+573 VRDYLADRDERPDG

-606 RAELQDRGELARV
+606 RTELQDRGELAQG
-619 DEDREG
+619 EDAG
-625 PGRALTFQTNA
+625 ALTFQTND
-636 GKRDFATGDRIVF
+636 GKREFAPGDRIVF

-772 VTLETDQG
+772 VTLENDKG
-780 QQRTL
+780 EQRTL
-785 WGVDLERVM
+785 WGVDLERAM

-801 GDKIGLQ
+801 GEKIGLQ
-808 HEGAT
+808 HEGST

-826 TWKVQDAG
+826 AWKVQDAG
-834 ELAYDQLERRLS
+834 ELAYSQLERRLS

-866 IAETLGV
+866 IAEQMGV
-873 RSEIALASPAIEGHA
+873 RSEIEISAERAGLRA
-888 FHPSEREA
+888 ERESTA
-896 QGRPRLEH
+896 
-904 QSEDNVRQQAGPDA
+904 
-918 APPHGVS
+918 
-925 ADRSERQTPEKLS
+925 
-938 LDEKSVPASLGIEG
+938 
-952 GEGRDRARSG
+952 EGRHPAERERIEDRAPRSSQKVR
-962 YASRTEL
+962 A
-969 HSSGEK
+969 
-975 DKRKDLAQKAGAD
+975 DLAQD
-988 LTQDLRADPRED
+988 LGADPRAD
-1000 LAGARSRDHGE
+1000 LAG
-1011 RAVKDR
+1011 DR
-1017 GDQSVNERGQQK
+1017 QQR
-1029 VNEQPRRNPFEG
+1029 QRPFEG

-1048 AAERPQ
+1048 AAEGPQ
-1054 QDRAGES
+1054 QDRANVA

-1080 FAGLKLNARPG
+1080 FAGLKLNARPA
-1091 PSQDRGEALRMQRQ
+1091 PSQERSEASRMQRQ
-1105 PEREASLRAS
+1105 PEREGSLRPA
-1115 LAPEGPAQDRLADRV
+1115 PAQDRLAERA
-1130 RRQSPLE
+1130 RGQSPLE

-1165 QEMRAAGQQLDQVQ
+1165 QEMRDAGQQLDQVR

-1194 DTMRAMTE
+1194 ATARAMTE
-1202 LSGRERVAQVIEG
+1202 LSGRERVAHVIDG

-1221 ALQDPNVRAERFVE
+1221 ALQDPNVRAERFVD
-1235 RWQDLRAQHKQ
+1235 RWQELQGQRRE
-1246 LRGWQHDE
+1246 LRGWQHDD
-1254 ARGKVEN
+1254 ARAKVES
-1261 QMTGLTKSLERD
+1261 QMNGMTKSLERD

-1280 RNRRREL
+1280 RNRRQEL
-1287 GIGEHLRKGQSIA
+1287 GIGQELRREQTIA
-1300 HELQEEMARGQRL
+1300 RALQEEMTRGHRL
-1313 SRGIGIGR
+1313 SRGIGMER

>member
-1 LAIYH
+1 MAIYH
-6 FSMKPVSR
+6 LSMKPVSR
-14 AKGRS
+14 AGGRS

-40 HDYTAK
+40 HDFSRK

-52 EIVLPEGVN
+52 EIVLPEGVS

-85 VAREFEVALPHELS
+85 VAREFEIALPHELS

-149 MENGLGEKTY
+149 TEDGLGDKTY

-169 NDLPTTDMQL
+169 HDLPTTDMQL
-179 RDIRQRWEGIAN
+179 RDLRQRWEGIAN

-215 APTEHMGVHATQMQ
+215 SPTEHMGVHATQME
-229 RKGLD
+229 RRGLD
-234 VSRSRLDEEAAQR
+234 VGRTRLDEEAAQR
-247 NAELIREKPEQV
+247 NADLIREKPEQV
-259 LTIITGEKSVFDRR
+259 LTLITGEKSVFDRR
-273 DVARALHR
+273 DIARTLHR
-281 YINDDPQ
+281 YINDDVQ
-288 EFQNAFATVMASPAL
+288 EFQSAFAKVMASPAL
-303 VELQSETID
+303 VELQAERVDT
-312 PATGEIGLAR
+312 ATGEIELAR
-322 YSTREMVEIE
+322 FSTREMVEIE
-332 SGMVAAAERMH
+332 SGMIESAQRMH
-343 EVQSHGV
+343 QAQSHGV
-350 DRRHVERAIGAQD
+350 DRRHVERAIDRQD
-363 AAIQLRAGDA
+363 AAIQRSAGDA
-373 SAGLSD
+373 SARLSD
-379 EQRGAIEH
+379 EQRRAIEH

-394 AAVVGYAG
+394 SAVVGFAG

-448 SWSRGWDND
+448 SWSRGWEND
-457 RGQLGRGDV
+457 RGMIGRGDV

-478 QLARFVNEAEARG
+478 QLARFVGEAEARG

-551 AAYRDRGNISFAET
+551 AAYRDHGNISFAET
-565 GADARGEI
+565 GEDARGQI
-573 VRDYLADRDQRPDG
+573 VRDYLADRDERPDG

-606 RAELQDRGELARV
+606 RTELQDRGELAQG
-619 DEDREG
+619 EDAG
-625 PGRALTFQTNA
+625 ALTFQTND
-636 GKRDFATGDRIVF
+636 GKREFAPGDRIVF

-666 EHVEPGRI
+666 EHVEEGRI
-674 IATLDGRGDSVSVP
+674 IATLDGGRERSVSVP

-712 RSYVLASGT
+712 RSYVMASGT

-736 SVQLYAAQD
+736 GMQLYAAQD

-760 FEHDPQKSDSYF
+760 FEHDPQKSGSYF
-772 VTLETDQG
+772 VTLENDKG
-780 QQRTL
+780 EQRTL
-785 WGVDLERVM
+785 WGVDLERAM

-801 GDKIGLQ
+801 GEKIGLQ
-808 HEGAT
+808 HLGST
-813 PVTLPDGTQTHRN
+813 PVTLPDGTETHRN
-826 TWKVQDAG
+826 AWKVQDAG

-866 IAETLGV
+866 IAEQMGV
-873 RSEIALASPAIEGHA
+873 RSEIEIPAERAAGLRA
-888 FHPSEREA
+888 EREPTA
-896 QGRPRLEH
+896 
-904 QSEDNVRQQAGPDA
+904 
-918 APPHGVS
+918 
-925 ADRSERQTPEKLS
+925 ERER
-938 LDEKSVPASLGIEG
+938 IE
-952 GEGRDRARSG
+952 DRAPRS
-962 YASRTEL
+962 S
-969 HSSGEK
+969 
-975 DKRKDLAQKAGAD
+975 QKVGAD
-988 LTQDLRADPRED
+988 LAQDLRADPRED
-1000 LAGARSRDHGE
+1000 LAG
-1011 RAVKDR
+1011 DR
-1017 GDQSVNERGQQK
+1017 QQ
-1029 VNEQPRRNPFEG
+1029 RRNPFEG

-1048 AAERPQ
+1048 AAEGPQ
-1054 QDRAGES
+1054 QDRVGED

-1080 FAGLKLNARPG
+1080 FAGLKLNARPA
-1091 PSQDRGEALRMQRQ
+1091 PSQERTER
-1105 PEREASLRAS
+1105 PEREGSLRQAPTPDRPHTDK
-1115 LAPEGPAQDRLADRV
+1115 LAERARG
-1130 RRQSPLE
+1130 QSPLE
-1137 AAVDRYARA
+1137 QAVDRYSRA

-1152 HRREGLPVLDMQR
+1152 HRRDGLPVLDMQR
-1165 QEMRAAGQQLDQVQ
+1165 QEMQQAGQQLDQVR
-1179 DGMKDLM
+1179 DGLKDLM
-1186 RSTLQNDP
+1186 RSTLENDP
-1194 DTMRAMTE
+1194 ATARAMTE
-1202 LSGRERVAQVIEG
+1202 LSGRERVAHVIDG

-1221 ALQDPNVRAERFVE
+1221 ALQDPNIRAERFVE
-1235 RWQDLRAQHKQ
+1235 RWQELQGQRRE
-1246 LRGWQHDE
+1246 LRGWQHDD
-1254 ARGKVEN
+1254 ARAKVES
-1261 QMTGLTKSLERD
+1261 QMNGMTKSLERD

-1280 RNRRREL
+1280 RNRRQEL
-1287 GIGEHLRKGQSIA
+1287 GIGQELRREQTIA
-1300 HELQEEMARGQRL
+1300 RALQDEMTRGHRL
-1313 SRGIGIGR
+1313 SRGIGMER

>member
-1 LAIYH
+1 
-6 FSMKPVSR
+6 
-14 AKGRS
+14 
-19 AVASMA
+19 MA

-32 TNERDGIT
+32 TNERDGIM

-46 QGVEHA
+46 QGIEHA
-52 EIVLPEGVN
+52 EIVLPDGVS
-61 ADWARDRSDLW
+61 ADWARDRSALW

-85 VAREFEVALPHELS
+85 VAREFEIALPHELS
-99 AEQRLE
+99 AEERLE
-105 AAREMAQELADRYGA
+105 ATREFAQELANRYGA

-131 ASDVRNHHAHIL
+131 ASDVRNHHAHVM

-149 MENGLGEKTY
+149 TEDGLGNKTY
-159 LERENKWLLA
+159 LERENKWLSA
-169 NDLPTTDMQL
+169 HDLPTTDMQL

-196 AGHDIRID
+196 AGLDICID

-215 APTEHMGVHATQMQ
+215 APTEHMGVHASQMD
-229 RKGLD
+229 RRGLA
-234 VSRSRLDEEAAQR
+234 VSRSRLDAEAAQR

-288 EFQNAFATVMASPAL
+288 EFQSAFAKVMASPAL
-303 VELQSETID
+303 VELQPERID
-312 PATGEIGLAR
+312 QATGEIELAR

-332 SGMVAAAERMH
+332 SGMIESAQRMH
-343 EVQSHGV
+343 GAHGHGV
-350 DRRHVERAIGAQD
+350 DRRHVERAIDRQD
-363 AAIQLRAGDA
+363 AAIQRSAGDA
-373 SAGLSD
+373 SARLSD
-379 EQRGAIEH
+379 EQRRAIEH

-448 SWSRGWDND
+448 SWSRGWEND
-457 RGQLGRGDV
+457 RGTLGRGDV

-478 QLARFVNEAEARG
+478 QLARFVTEAEARG

-551 AAYRDRGNISFAET
+551 AAYRDHGNISFAET
-565 GADARGEI
+565 GEDARGQI
-573 VRDYLADRDQRPDG
+573 VRDYLEDRDQRPDG

-592 AHRRADVRAINDAI
+592 AHRRVDVRAINKGI
-606 RAELQDRGELARV
+606 RSALQERGELAQG
-619 DEDREG
+619 EENG
-625 PGRALTFQTNA
+625 ALTFQTND
-636 GKRDFATGDRIVF
+636 GSREFAPGDRIVF

-666 EHVEPGRI
+666 EHVEAGKI
-674 IATLDGRGDSVSVP
+674 FAQLDGRGGESVSVP

-721 MDRHLTYVAMTRHRD
+721 MDRHLTYVAMTRYRD
-736 SVQLYAAQD
+736 GVQLYAAQD
-745 EFTNAGRLVEHGAAP
+745 EFTNAGQTLAAGRLVEHGAAP
-760 FEHDPQKSDSYF
+760 YEHDPQKSGSYF
-772 VTLETDQG
+772 VTLENDKG
-780 QQRTL
+780 ERRTL
-785 WGVDLERVM
+785 WGVDLERAM

-801 GDKIGLQ
+801 GEKIGLQ
-808 HEGAT
+808 HEGST

-834 ELAYDQLERRLS
+834 ELAYSQLERRLS

-873 RSEIALASPAIEGHA
+873 RSEIEIPAER
-888 FHPSEREA
+888 HPAERERIEDRA
-896 QGRPRLEH
+896 PRSS
-904 QSEDNVRQQAGPDA
+904 QKV
-918 APPHGVS
+918 
-925 ADRSERQTPEKLS
+925 
-938 LDEKSVPASLGIEG
+938 
-952 GEGRDRARSG
+952 GRD
-962 YASRTEL
+962 
-969 HSSGEK
+969 
-975 DKRKDLAQKAGAD
+975 LA
-988 LTQDLRADPRED
+988 QDLRADPRED
-1000 LAGARSRDHGE
+1000 LAGNR
-1011 RAVKDR
+1011 
-1017 GDQSVNERGQQK
+1017 QQ
-1029 VNEQPRRNPFEG
+1029 RRNPFEG

-1048 AAERPQ
+1048 AAEGPQ
-1054 QDRAGES
+1054 QARTGED

-1067 KRPQQAEKQRRGM
+1067 KRPQQAEKQRGGM
-1080 FAGLKLNARPG
+1080 FAGLKLNARSA
-1091 PSQDRGEALRMQRQ
+1091 PSQERGEASRMQRQ
-1105 PEREASLRAS
+1105 PEREESLRQ
-1115 LAPEGPAQDRLADRV
+1115 APAPDRLAERA

-1137 AAVDRYARA
+1137 QAVARYSRA

-1165 QEMRAAGQQLDQVQ
+1165 QEMGAAGQQLDQVQ
-1179 DGMKDLM
+1179 GGMKDLM
-1186 RSTLQNDP
+1186 RSTLENDP
-1194 DTMRAMTE
+1194 ATARAMTE
-1202 LSGRERVAQVIEG
+1202 LSGRERVAHVIDG

-1221 ALQDPNVRAERFVE
+1221 ALQDPNVRAERFVN
-1235 RWQDLRAQHKQ
+1235 RWQELQGQRRE
-1246 LRGWQHDE
+1246 LRGWQHDD
-1254 ARGKVEN
+1254 ARAKVEN
-1261 QMTGLTKSLERD
+1261 QMSGLAKSLERD
-1273 PQVDSIL
+1273 PQAESLV
-1280 RNRRREL
+1280 RNRSREL
-1287 GIGEHLRKGQSIA
+1287 GIGQELRRGQSIA
-1300 HELQEEMARGQRL
+1300 RALQEEMTRSRQI
-1313 SRGIGIGR
+1313 SRGIGLGM

>member
-1 LAIYH
+1 MKQDRGNGLAIYH

-46 QGVEHA
+46 QGVEYA

-99 AEQRLE
+99 AEERLE
-105 AAREMAQELADRYGA
+105 ATRELAQELANRYGA
-120 AVDFAIHAPHE
+120 AVDFAIHVPHG

-149 MENGLGEKTY
+149 TESGLGDKTY
-159 LERENKWLLA
+159 LERENKWLLS
-169 NDLPTTDMQL
+169 NDLPTTQMQL
-179 RDIRQRWEGIAN
+179 CDIRQSWESRAN
-191 ERLAM
+191 EHLAR
-196 AGHDIRID
+196 AGLDIRID
-204 HRSHMERGLEI
+204 HRSHLERGLELQ
-215 APTEHMGVHATQMQ
+215 PTEHMGVHATQME
-229 RKGLD
+229 RRGLD
-234 VSRSRLDEEAAQR
+234 VSRGRLDEDAARR

-259 LTIITGEKSVFDRR
+259 LTLITGEKSVFDRH

-288 EFQNAFATVMASPAL
+288 EFQSAFAKVMASPAL
-303 VELQSETID
+303 VELQAERAHVVGD
-312 PATGEIGLAR
+312 PAATGEIELAR
-322 YSTREMVEIE
+322 YSTREMVGIE
-332 SGMVAAAERMH
+332 SGMIESAQRMH
-343 EVQSHGV
+343 QARNHGV
-350 DRRHVERAIGAQD
+350 DRRHIDRAIAAQD
-363 AAIQLRAGDA
+363 AAIQRSAGDA
-373 SAGLSD
+373 SARLSD
-379 EQRGAIEH
+379 EQRAAIEH
-387 ITGPERI
+387 ITGRERI
-394 AAVVGYAG
+394 AAVVGFAG

-427 LSGKAAEG
+427 LSSKAAEG

-457 RGQLGRGDV
+457 RGTIGRSDV

-478 QLARFVNEAEARG
+478 QLARFVGEAEARG

-565 GADARGEI
+565 GEDARGQI
-573 VRDYLADRDQRPDG
+573 VRDYLADRDERPDG

-606 RAELQDRGELARV
+606 RTELQDRGELAQG
-619 DEDREG
+619 EDAG
-625 PGRALTFQTNA
+625 ALTFQTND
-636 GKRDFATGDRIVF
+636 GKREFAPGDRIVF

-666 EHVEPGRI
+666 EHVEAGRI
-674 IATLDGRGDSVSVP
+674 VAQLDGRGGERLSVP

-736 SVQLYAAQD
+736 GVQLYAAQD
-745 EFTNAGRLVEHGAAP
+745 EFTNAGQTLAAGRLVEHGTAP
-760 FEHDPQKSDSYF
+760 FEHDPQKHDIYF
-772 VTLETDQG
+772 VTLENDKG
-780 QQRTL
+780 EQRTL
-785 WGVDLERVM
+785 WGVDLERAM

-801 GDKIGLQ
+801 GEKIGLQ
-808 HEGAT
+808 HEGST

-826 TWKVQDAG
+826 AWKVQDAG
-834 ELAYDQLERRLS
+834 ELAYSQLERRLS

-857 TRDFAERRG
+857 TSDFAERRG

-873 RSEIALASPAIEGHA
+873 RSEIEIPAER
-888 FHPSEREA
+888 PPVERERIEDRA
-896 QGRPRLEH
+896 PRSSQKVGVDLAA
-904 QSEDNVRQQAGPDA
+904 DRQQQR
-918 APPHGVS
+918 
-925 ADRSERQTPEKLS
+925 RS
-938 LDEKSVPASLGIEG
+938 
-952 GEGRDRARSG
+952 
-962 YASRTEL
+962 
-969 HSSGEK
+969 
-975 DKRKDLAQKAGAD
+975 
-988 LTQDLRADPRED
+988 
-1000 LAGARSRDHGE
+1000 
-1011 RAVKDR
+1011 
-1017 GDQSVNERGQQK
+1017 
-1029 VNEQPRRNPFEG
+1029 
-1041 LKLGRGA
+1041 
-1048 AAERPQ
+1048 AAERPEL
-1054 QDRAGES
+1054 DRAGNN

-1080 FAGLKLNARPG
+1080 FDGLKLKASRT
-1091 PSQDRGEALRMQRQ
+1091 PSSPEQR
-1105 PEREASLRAS
+1105 PEREGSLRPA
-1115 LAPEGPAQDRLADRV
+1115 PAQDRLAERA
-1130 RRQSPLE
+1130 RPLSALE
-1137 AAVDRYARA
+1137 TAVDRYARA
-1146 YQSIDQ
+1146 YKSAHQ
-1152 HRREGLPVLDMQR
+1152 HMREGLPILDMQR
-1165 QEMRAAGQQLDQVQ
+1165 QDMREAGQQLDQARP
-1179 DGMKDLM
+1179 GTHDLM
-1186 RSTLQNDP
+1186 RSALQYDP
-1194 DTMRAMTE
+1194 QIERSMTE
-1202 LSGRERVAQVIEG
+1202 LSGRERVAQVMDG
-1215 MKRENA
+1215 LKREQSA
-1221 ALQDPNVRAERFVE
+1221 QQDPNIRAERFVE
-1235 RWQDLRAQHKQ
+1235 RWQDLKAQRHE
-1246 LRGWQHDE
+1246 LHGWQHDQ
-1254 ARGKVEN
+1254 ARGKVEG
-1261 QMTGLTKSLERD
+1261 QMQGLAKSLERD
-1273 PQVDSIL
+1273 PQVESIL
-1280 RNRRREL
+1280 RNRRHEL
-1287 GIGEHLRKGQSIA
+1287 GIGQQIRQNEGISRELEQSIT
-1300 HELQEEMARGQRL
+1300 RGRTL
-1313 SRGIGIGR
+1313 GLGR

>member
-1 LAIYH
+1 MAIYH
-6 FSMKPVSR
+6 LSMKPVSR
-14 AKGRS
+14 ATGRS

-46 QGVEHA
+46 QGVGHA

-85 VAREFEVALPHELS
+85 VAREFEIALPHELS
-99 AEQRLE
+99 AEERLE
-105 AAREMAQELADRYGA
+105 ATREFAQDLANRYGA
-120 AVDFAIHAPHE
+120 AVDFAIHAPHD
-131 ASDVRNHHAHIL
+131 ASDVRNHHAHVM

-149 MENGLGEKTY
+149 GESGLGDKTY
-159 LERENKWLLA
+159 LERENKWLLLNGLA
-169 NDLPTTDMQL
+169 TTDMQL
-179 RDIRQRWEGIAN
+179 RDIRQTWEEIAN

-196 AGHDIRID
+196 AGLDIRID

-215 APTEHMGVHATQMQ
+215 SPTEHMGVHATQMA
-229 RKGLD
+229 RRGLD
-234 VSRSRLDEEAAQR
+234 VARTRLDEEAAQR
-247 NAELIREKPEQV
+247 NADLIREKPEQV
-259 LTIITGEKSVFDRR
+259 LTLITGEKSVFDRH

-288 EFQNAFATVMASPAL
+288 DFRQAFAKVMASPAL
-303 VELQSETID
+303 VELQPERAD
-312 PATGEIGLAR
+312 PATGEIELAR

-332 SGMVAAAERMH
+332 SAMAESASRMNVAL
-343 EVQSHGV
+343 SHGV
-350 DRRHVERAIGAQD
+350 DRHYVDRAIEKQD
-363 AAIQLRAGDA
+363 AAIWTSTGDA
-373 SAGLSD
+373 SARLSD
-379 EQRGAIEH
+379 EQRRAIEH

-410 AAREAWEAE
+410 AAREAWEAQ
-419 GYQVHGAA
+419 GYNVHGAA

-448 SWSRGWDND
+448 SWSRSWENPHSGD
-457 RGQLGRGDV
+457 RYALGRGDV

-478 QLARFVNEAEARG
+478 QLAGFINEAEARG

-551 AAYRDRGNISFAET
+551 AAYRDHGNISFAET
-565 GADARGEI
+565 GEDARGQI
-573 VRDYLADRDQRPDG
+573 VRDYLADRDERPDG

-606 RAELQDRGELARV
+606 RTELQDRGELAQG
-619 DEDREG
+619 EDAG
-625 PGRALTFQTNA
+625 ALTFQTND
-636 GKRDFATGDRIVF
+636 GKREFAPGDRIVF

-666 EHVEPGRI
+666 ERVEAGRPGAGPMI
-674 IATLDGRGDSVSVP
+674 VAQLDGRGGESVSVP

-712 RSYVLASGT
+712 RAYVMASGT

-736 SVQLYAAQD
+736 GVQLYAAQD
-745 EFTNAGRLVEHGAAP
+745 EFTNTGQTLASGRLVEHGAAP
-760 FEHDPQKSDSYF
+760 FEHDPQKSGSYF
-772 VTLETDQG
+772 VILENDKG
-780 QQRTL
+780 EQRTL
-785 WGVDLERVM
+785 WGVDLERAM

-801 GDKIGLQ
+801 GEKIGLQ
-808 HEGAT
+808 YEGST
-813 PVTLPDGTQTHRN
+813 PVALPDGTQTHRN
-826 TWKVQDAG
+826 TWKVQDAR
-834 ELAYDQLERRLS
+834 ELAYSQLERRLS

-866 IAETLGV
+866 IAEQMGV
-873 RSEIALASPAIEGHA
+873 RSEIEIPA
-888 FHPSEREA
+888 ERA
-896 QGRPRLEH
+896 GLRPDRESTAE
-904 QSEDNVRQQAGPDA
+904 QKRIK
-918 APPHGVS
+918 
-925 ADRSERQTPEKLS
+925 DRSP
-938 LDEKSVPASLGIEG
+938 
-952 GEGRDRARSG
+952 RS
-962 YASRTEL
+962 S
-969 HSSGEK
+969 
-975 DKRKDLAQKAGAD
+975 QKV
-988 LTQDLRADPRED
+988 REDD
-1000 LAGARSRDHGE
+1000 LAG
-1011 RAVKDR
+1011 DR
-1017 GDQSVNERGQQK
+1017 QQ
-1029 VNEQPRRNPFEG
+1029 RRNPFEG
-1041 LKLGRGA
+1041 LKLGRGG
-1048 AAERPQ
+1048 AAEGPQ
-1054 QDRAGES
+1054 QDRAGENS
-1061 GPQIDQ
+1061 PQVEQ
-1067 KRPQQAEKQRRGM
+1067 KGPQQAEKQRGGM
-1080 FAGLKLNARPG
+1080 FAGLKLNARSQ
-1091 PSQDRGEALRMQRQ
+1091 PSQERGEPSQVEQR
-1105 PEREASLRAS
+1105 PEREGSLRP
-1115 LAPEGPAQDRLADRV
+1115 APAPDRLAERA

-1137 AAVDRYARA
+1137 AAVDRYSRA

-1152 HRREGLPVLDMQR
+1152 HRRDGLPVLDMQR
-1165 QEMRAAGQQLDQVQ
+1165 QEMRDAGQQLDQVQ
-1179 DGMKDLM
+1179 GGMKDLL
-1186 RSTLQNDP
+1186 RSTLQHDP
-1194 DTMRAMTE
+1194 ATARAMTE
-1202 LSGRERVAQVIEG
+1202 LSGRERVAQVIDG

-1235 RWQDLRAQHKQ
+1235 RWQELQGQRQQ

-1254 ARGKVEN
+1254 ARGKVES
-1261 QMTGLTKSLERD
+1261 QMNGMTKSLERD

-1280 RNRRREL
+1280 RNRRQEL
-1287 GIGEHLRKGQSIA
+1287 GIGQQQRKGQSIA
-1300 HELQEEMARGQRL
+1300 HELQEEMTRGQRL
-1313 SRGIGIGR
+1313 SRGIGMGM

>member
-1 LAIYH
+1 MAIYH

-14 AKGRS
+14 AGGRS

-85 VAREFEVALPHELS
+85 VAREFEIALPHELS

-131 ASDVRNHHAHIL
+131 ASDVRNHHAHLL

-149 MENGLGEKTY
+149 TEGGLGDKTY

-169 NDLPTTDMQL
+169 HDLPTTDMQL
-179 RDIRQRWEGIAN
+179 RDLRQRWEGIAN

-196 AGHDIRID
+196 AGLDIRID

-215 APTEHMGVHATQMQ
+215 APTEHMGVHATQME
-229 RKGLD
+229 RRGLD
-234 VSRSRLDEEAAQR
+234 VSRSRLDEEAARR

-259 LTIITGEKSVFDRR
+259 LTLITGEKSVFDRH

-288 EFQNAFATVMASPAL
+288 EFQSAFAKVMASPAL
-303 VELQSETID
+303 VELQPERAD
-312 PATGEIGLAR
+312 PATGEIELAR

-332 SGMVAAAERMH
+332 SGMIESAQRMH
-343 EVQSHGV
+343 GAHGHGV
-350 DRRHVERAIGAQD
+350 DRRHVERAIDRQD
-363 AAIQLRAGDA
+363 AAIQRSAGDA
-373 SAGLSD
+373 SARLSD
-379 EQRGAIEH
+379 EQRRAIEH

-448 SWSRGWDND
+448 SWSRGWEND
-457 RGQLGRGDV
+457 RGTLGRGDV

-478 QLARFVNEAEARG
+478 QLARFVGEAEARG

-565 GADARGEI
+565 GEDARGQI
-573 VRDYLADRDQRPDG
+573 VRDYLADRDERPDG

-606 RAELQDRGELARV
+606 RAELQDRGELAQG
-619 DEDREG
+619 EDAG
-625 PGRALTFQTNA
+625 ALTFQTND
-636 GKRDFATGDRIVF
+636 GKREFAPGDRIVF

-666 EHVEPGRI
+666 DHVEPGRI
-674 IATLDGRGDSVSVP
+674 IATLDGRGGDSVSVP

-712 RSYVLASGT
+712 RAYVMASGT

-736 SVQLYAAQD
+736 GVQLYAAQD

-760 FEHDPQKSDSYF
+760 YEHDPQKSDSYF
-772 VTLETDQG
+772 VTLENDKG
-780 QQRTL
+780 EQRTL
-785 WGVDLERVM
+785 WGVDLERAM

-801 GDKIGLQ
+801 GEKIGLQ
-808 HEGAT
+808 HEGST

-834 ELAYDQLERRLS
+834 ELAYSQLERRLS

-866 IAETLGV
+866 IAEQMGV
-873 RSEIALASPAIEGHA
+873 RSEIEIPAERTGLRA
-888 FHPSEREA
+888 ERESTA
-896 QGRPRLEH
+896 GDHALDRRSSQK
-904 QSEDNVRQQAGPDA
+904 VRA
-918 APPHGVS
+918 
-925 ADRSERQTPEKLS
+925 
-938 LDEKSVPASLGIEG
+938 
-952 GEGRDRARSG
+952 
-962 YASRTEL
+962 
-969 HSSGEK
+969 
-975 DKRKDLAQKAGAD
+975 DLA
-988 LTQDLRADPRED
+988 QDLRADPRED
-1000 LAGARSRDHGE
+1000 LAG
-1011 RAVKDR
+1011 DR
-1017 GDQSVNERGQQK
+1017 QQR
-1029 VNEQPRRNPFEG
+1029 QRPFEG
-1041 LKLGRGA
+1041 LKLGRRA
-1048 AAERPQ
+1048 APESREP
-1054 QDRAGES
+1054 DRAGAD

-1080 FAGLKLNARPG
+1080 FAGLKLNARPA
-1091 PSQDRGEALRMQRQ
+1091 PSQERTER
-1105 PEREASLRAS
+1105 PEREGSLRQ
-1115 LAPEGPAQDRLADRV
+1115 APAPDRLAERA
-1130 RRQSPLE
+1130 RGQSPLE
-1137 AAVDRYARA
+1137 AAVDRYSRA

-1165 QEMRAAGQQLDQVQ
+1165 QEIGDAGRQLDQVQ
-1179 DGMKDLM
+1179 GGMKDLL

-1194 DTMRAMTE
+1194 ATVRAMTE
-1202 LSGRERVAQVIEG
+1202 LSGRERVAQVIDG

-1221 ALQDPNVRAERFVE
+1221 ALQDPNIRAERFVE
-1235 RWQDLRAQHKQ
+1235 RWQELQGQRRE
-1246 LRGWQHDE
+1246 LRGWQHDD
-1254 ARGKVEN
+1254 ARAKVES
-1261 QMTGLTKSLERD
+1261 QMNGLTKSLERD

-1280 RNRRREL
+1280 RNRRQEL
-1287 GIGEHLRKGQSIA
+1287 GIGQQQRRGQSIA
-1300 HELQEEMARGQRL
+1300 HELQEEMSRSRQL
-1313 SRGIGIGR
+1313 SRGIGLGR

>member
-1 LAIYH
+1 MAIYH
-6 FSMKPVSR
+6 LSMKPVSR

-52 EIVLPEGVN
+52 EIVLPEPGAGTMGVN

-85 VAREFEVALPHELS
+85 VAREFEIALPHELS

-105 AAREMAQELADRYGA
+105 ATREFAQELADRYGA
-120 AVDFAIHAPHE
+120 AVDFAIHAPHD
-131 ASDVRNHHAHIL
+131 ASDVRNHHAHVM

-149 MENGLGEKTY
+149 TEDGLGDKTY

-179 RDIRQRWEGIAN
+179 RDLRQRWEGIAN

-196 AGHDIRID
+196 AGLDIRID

-215 APTEHMGVHATQMQ
+215 APTEHMGVHATQMD
-229 RKGLD
+229 RRGLA
-234 VSRSRLDEEAAQR
+234 VSRTRLDAEAGQR

-259 LTIITGEKSVFDRR
+259 LTLITGEKSVFDRH
-273 DVARALHR
+273 DVARTLHR

-288 EFQNAFATVMASPAL
+288 EFQSAFAKVMASPAL
-303 VELQSETID
+303 VELQAERVD
-312 PATGEIGLAR
+312 PATGEIELAR

-332 SGMVAAAERMH
+332 SGMIEGAQRMH
-343 EVQSHGV
+343 QAHSHGLSDRHGV
-350 DRRHVERAIGAQD
+350 DRQHVERAIERQD
-363 AAIQLRAGDA
+363 AAIQRSAGDA
-373 SAGLSD
+373 SARLSD
-379 EQRGAIEH
+379 EQRRAIEH

-448 SWSRGWDND
+448 SWSRGWDNPHSGD
-457 RGQLGRGDV
+457 RYALGRGDV

-478 QLARFVNEAEARG
+478 QLARFVGEAEARG

-516 EEIGHAELSE
+516 EEIGHVELSE

-565 GADARGEI
+565 GEDARGAI
-573 VRDYLADRDQRPDG
+573 VRDYLADRDERPDG

-606 RAELQDRGELARV
+606 RAELQDRGELAQGNV
-619 DEDREG
+619 PAVGSDAG
-625 PGRALTFQTNA
+625 ALTFQTND
-636 GKRDFATGDRIVF
+636 GSREFAPGDRIVF

-657 VKNGMLGTV
+657 VRNGMLGTV
-666 EHVEPGRI
+666 ERVEAGRPGAGPMI
-674 IATLDGRGDSVSVP
+674 VAQLDGRGGDSVRVP

-736 SVQLYAAQD
+736 GVQLYAAQD

-760 FEHDPQKSDSYF
+760 YEHDPQKSDSYF

-785 WGVDLERVM
+785 WGVDLERAM

-801 GDKIGLQ
+801 GEKIGLQ
-808 HEGAT
+808 HEGST
-813 PVTLPDGTQTHRN
+813 PVTFPDGTQTHRN

-834 ELAYDQLERRLS
+834 ELAYSQLERRLS

-857 TRDFAERRG
+857 TSDFAERRG
-866 IAETLGV
+866 IAEQMGV
-873 RSEIALASPAIEGHA
+873 RSEIEIPAERIE
-888 FHPSEREA
+888 
-896 QGRPRLEH
+896 
-904 QSEDNVRQQAGPDA
+904 
-918 APPHGVS
+918 
-925 ADRSERQTPEKLS
+925 
-938 LDEKSVPASLGIEG
+938 
-952 GEGRDRARSG
+952 DRA
-962 YASRTEL
+962 
-969 HSSGEK
+969 
-975 DKRKDLAQKAGAD
+975 
-988 LTQDLRADPRED
+988 QDLRADPRED
-1000 LAGARSRDHGE
+1000 LAADRQHQVEGRKGEKEGHRRISWSEVRAPAGGSQQGREVQGLEPAEAGRPAPLVPALTRHDRSIEDVAREKALPTFDAQWKTAGSMIRGAFHDPDEVAGRLRSAIIDQNGDGKVMAKAIAAQPERFGDVRGKSGLFGDNKERKQALSYVGAVARHVESTAETWQRRLGEERASEQWQREKRDVVEVPGLTARSAEIIAQVDKLPIAERNGWIDQIRSTPEGAAALEEARKIGKALEARFGRSDPRDFGPQLERNPELAKKAEQIKDIARVVERTRMAELSRDHT
-1011 RAVKDR
+1011 
-1017 GDQSVNERGQQK
+1017 
-1029 VNEQPRRNPFEG
+1029 
-1041 LKLGRGA
+1041 LK
-1048 AAERPQ
+1048 
-1054 QDRAGES
+1054 
-1061 GPQIDQ
+1061 
-1067 KRPQQAEKQRRGM
+1067 
-1080 FAGLKLNARPG
+1080 
-1091 PSQDRGEALRMQRQ
+1091 
-1105 PEREASLRAS
+1105 
-1115 LAPEGPAQDRLADRV
+1115 
-1130 RRQSPLE
+1130 
-1137 AAVDRYARA
+1137 
-1146 YQSIDQ
+1146 
-1152 HRREGLPVLDMQR
+1152 
-1165 QEMRAAGQQLDQVQ
+1165 QQLT
-1179 DGMKDLM
+1179 
-1186 RSTLQNDP
+1186 RSQ
-1194 DTMRAMTE
+1194 
-1202 LSGRERVAQVIEG
+1202 
-1215 MKRENA
+1215 
-1221 ALQDPNVRAERFVE
+1221 
-1235 RWQDLRAQHKQ
+1235 
-1246 LRGWQHDE
+1246 
-1254 ARGKVEN
+1254 
-1261 QMTGLTKSLERD
+1261 GL
-1273 PQVDSIL
+1273 
-1280 RNRRREL
+1280 
-1287 GIGEHLRKGQSIA
+1287 G
-1300 HELQEEMARGQRL
+1300 L
-1313 SRGIGIGR
+1313 SR

>member
-1 LAIYH
+1 MAIYH
-6 FSMKPVSR
+6 LSMKPVSR
-14 AKGRS
+14 ASGRS

-52 EIVLPEGVN
+52 EIVLPEGVS

-85 VAREFEVALPHELS
+85 VAREFEIALPHELS
-99 AEQRLE
+99 AEERLE
-105 AAREMAQELADRYGA
+105 VTREFAQELANRYGA
-120 AVDFAIHAPHE
+120 AVDFAIHAPHD
-131 ASDVRNHHAHIL
+131 ASDVRNHHAHVM

-149 MENGLGEKTY
+149 GESGLGDKTY

-196 AGHDIRID
+196 AGLDIRID

-215 APTEHMGVHATQMQ
+215 APTEHMGVHATQME
-229 RKGLD
+229 RRGLD
-234 VSRSRLDEEAAQR
+234 VSRTRLDEEAAQR
-247 NAELIREKPEQV
+247 NADLIREKPEQV

-281 YINDDPQ
+281 YINDDVQ
-288 EFQNAFATVMASPAL
+288 EFQSAFAKVMASPAL
-303 VELQSETID
+303 VELQAERAD
-312 PATGEIGLAR
+312 PATGEIELAR
-322 YSTREMVEIE
+322 YSTREMVGIE
-332 SGMVAAAERMH
+332 SGMVESAQRMH
-343 EVQSHGV
+343 QAHNHGV
-350 DRRHVERAIGAQD
+350 DRRHVSQAIGAQD
-363 AAIQLRAGDA
+363 AAIQRSAGDMTVR
-373 SAGLSD
+373 LSD
-379 EQRGAIEH
+379 EQRRAVEH

-419 GYQVHGAA
+419 GYTVHGAA

-478 QLARFVNEAEARG
+478 QLARFVTEAEARG

-516 EEIGHAELSE
+516 EEIGYAELSE

-551 AAYRDRGNISFAET
+551 AAYRDRGDIRFS
-565 GADARGEI
+565 ADRDGARGEI

-619 DEDREG
+619 KEAGDVAPEVDHGREG
-625 PGRALTFQTNA
+625 PSRALTFQTND

-657 VKNGMLGTV
+657 VKNGMLAMV
-666 EHVEPGRI
+666 DHVEPGRI
-674 IATLDGRGDSVSVP
+674 VATLDGRGDSVSVP

-712 RSYVLASGT
+712 RAYVMASGT

-736 SVQLYAAQD
+736 GVQLYAAQD

-760 FEHDPQKSDSYF
+760 YEHQPGKSDSYF
-772 VTLETDQG
+772 VTLENYKG
-780 QQRTL
+780 EQRTL
-785 WGVDLERVM
+785 WGVDLERAM

-801 GDKIGLQ
+801 GEKIGLQ
-808 HEGAT
+808 HEGST

-826 TWKVQDAG
+826 AWKVQDAG

-866 IAETLGV
+866 IAEQMGV
-873 RSEIALASPAIEGHA
+873 RSEIEIPA
-888 FHPSEREA
+888 ERE
-896 QGRPRLEH
+896 R
-904 QSEDNVRQQAGPDA
+904 
-918 APPHGVS
+918 
-925 ADRSERQTPEKLS
+925 
-938 LDEKSVPASLGIEG
+938 IE
-952 GEGRDRARSG
+952 DRAPRS
-962 YASRTEL
+962 S
-969 HSSGEK
+969 
-975 DKRKDLAQKAGAD
+975 QKVGAD
-988 LTQDLRADPRED
+988 LAQDLRADPREN
-1000 LAGARSRDHGE
+1000 LAA
-1011 RAVKDR
+1011 DR
-1017 GDQSVNERGQQK
+1017 QQ
-1029 VNEQPRRNPFEG
+1029 RRNPFEG

-1048 AAERPQ
+1048 ATERPQ
-1054 QDRAGES
+1054 QDRADDN
-1061 GPQIDQ
+1061 GPKIEQ
-1067 KRPQQAEKQRRGM
+1067 KRPQQAKKQRSGM

-1091 PSQDRGEALRMQRQ
+1091 PSQ
-1105 PEREASLRAS
+1105 EREERTEREESLRPA
-1115 LAPEGPAQDRLADRV
+1115 PAQDRLAELT

-1146 YQSIDQ
+1146 YQSADQ
-1152 HRREGLPVLDMQR
+1152 HRREGLPILDMQR
-1165 QEMRAAGQQLDQVQ
+1165 QELRAAGQQLDQVSE
-1179 DGMKDLM
+1179 GMKDLM
-1186 RSTLQNDP
+1186 RSTLQHDP
-1194 DTMRAMTE
+1194 ETARAMTE
-1202 LSGRERVAQVIEG
+1202 LSGRERVAQVIDG

-1235 RWQDLRAQHKQ
+1235 QWQDLKAQRRELH
-1246 LRGWQHDE
+1246 GWQHDQ
-1254 ARGKVEN
+1254 ARGKVES
-1261 QMTGLTKSLERD
+1261 QMTGLTRSLERD

-1280 RNRRREL
+1280 RNRRQEL

-1300 HELQEEMARGQRL
+1300 HELQEELSRGQRL
-1313 SRGIGIGR
+1313 SRGIGMGR

>member
-1 LAIYH
+1 
-6 FSMKPVSR
+6 
-14 AKGRS
+14 
-19 AVASMA
+19 MA

-52 EIVLPEGVN
+52 EIVLPQGVS

-85 VAREFEVALPHELS
+85 VAREFEIALPHELS
-99 AEQRLE
+99 AEERLE
-105 AAREMAQELADRYGA
+105 ASREFAQELADRYGA
-120 AVDFAIHAPHE
+120 AVDFAIHAPHD
-131 ASDVRNHHAHIL
+131 ASDVRNHHAHVM

-149 MENGLGEKTY
+149 TGDGLGEKTY

-169 NDLPTTDMQL
+169 HDLPTTDMQL
-179 RDIRQRWEGIAN
+179 RDLRQRWEGIAN

-196 AGHDIRID
+196 AGLDIRID

-215 APTEHMGVHATQMQ
+215 APTEHMGVHATQME
-229 RKGLD
+229 RRGLD
-234 VSRSRLDEEAAQR
+234 VSRARLDEEAARR

-259 LTIITGEKSVFDRR
+259 LTLITGEKSVFDRH

-288 EFQNAFATVMASPAL
+288 EFQSAFAKVMASPAL
-303 VELQSETID
+303 VELQAERAD
-312 PATGEIGLAR
+312 PATGEIELAR

-332 SGMVAAAERMH
+332 SGMIESAQRMH
-343 EVQSHGV
+343 GAHGHGV
-350 DRRHVERAIGAQD
+350 DRRHVERAIERQD
-363 AAIQLRAGDA
+363 AAIQRSAGDA
-373 SAGLSD
+373 SARLSD
-379 EQRGAIEH
+379 EQRRAIEH

-448 SWSRGWDND
+448 SWSRGWEND
-457 RGQLGRGDV
+457 RGTIGRGDV

-478 QLARFVNEAEARG
+478 QLARFVGEAEARG

-551 AAYRDRGNISFAET
+551 AAYRDHGNISFAES
-565 GADARGEI
+565 GEDARGQI
-573 VRDYLADRDQRPDG
+573 VRDYLADRDERPEG

-606 RAELQDRGELARV
+606 RTELQDRGELAQG
-619 DEDREG
+619 EDAG
-625 PGRALTFQTNA
+625 ALTFQTND
-636 GKRDFATGDRIVF
+636 GKREFAPGDRIVF

-674 IATLDGRGDSVSVP
+674 IATLDGRERSVFVP

-712 RSYVLASGT
+712 RAYVMASGT

-736 SVQLYAAQD
+736 GVQLYAAQD

-760 FEHDPQKSDSYF
+760 FEHDPQKSGSYF
-772 VTLETDQG
+772 VTLENDKG
-780 QQRTL
+780 EQRTL
-785 WGVDLERVM
+785 WGVDLERAM

-801 GDKIGLQ
+801 GEKIGLQ
-808 HEGAT
+808 HEGST

-834 ELAYDQLERRLS
+834 ELAYSQLERRLS

-866 IAETLGV
+866 IAEQMGV
-873 RSEIALASPAIEGHA
+873 RSEIEIPAERAGLRA
-888 FHPSEREA
+888 ERESTA
-896 QGRPRLEH
+896 
-904 QSEDNVRQQAGPDA
+904 EDHAL
-918 APPHGVS
+918 
-925 ADRSERQTPEKLS
+925 DRRSSQK
-938 LDEKSVPASLGIEG
+938 I
-952 GEGRDRARSG
+952 RA
-962 YASRTEL
+962 
-969 HSSGEK
+969 
-975 DKRKDLAQKAGAD
+975 DLA
-988 LTQDLRADPRED
+988 QDLRADPRED
-1000 LAGARSRDHGE
+1000 LAG
-1011 RAVKDR
+1011 DR
-1017 GDQSVNERGQQK
+1017 QQR
-1029 VNEQPRRNPFEG
+1029 QRPFEG

-1048 AAERPQ
+1048 AAEGPQ
-1054 QDRAGES
+1054 QDRADEN

-1080 FAGLKLNARPG
+1080 FAGLKLNAHPA
-1091 PSQDRGEALRMQRQ
+1091 PSQERGER
-1105 PEREASLRAS
+1105 PEREGSLRP
-1115 LAPEGPAQDRLADRV
+1115 APAPDRLAERA
-1130 RRQSPLE
+1130 RGQSPLE
-1137 AAVDRYARA
+1137 QAVDRYSRA
-1146 YQSIDQ
+1146 YESVAQ

-1165 QEMRAAGQQLDQVQ
+1165 QEMRDAGQQLDQVR

-1194 DTMRAMTE
+1194 ATARAMTE
-1202 LSGRERVAQVIEG
+1202 LSGRERVAHVIDG

-1235 RWQDLRAQHKQ
+1235 RWQELQGQRRE
-1246 LRGWQHDE
+1246 LRGWQHDD
-1254 ARGKVEN
+1254 ARAKVES
-1261 QMTGLTKSLERD
+1261 QMSGLAKSLERD
-1273 PQVDSIL
+1273 PQAESIV
-1280 RNRRREL
+1280 RNRSREL
-1287 GIGEHLRKGQSIA
+1287 GIGQELRRDQSIA
-1300 HELQEEMARGQRL
+1300 RELQDEMTRGHRL
-1313 SRGIGIGR
+1313 SRGIGMER